1 MKALVFGAG
10 GQLGTELVR
19 LLGNES
25 GVPHERLSI
34 TDAPAVEALIAAGRP
49 DVVFNC
55 AAYNEVDRAESASEL
70 AHAVNAAAPHN
81 VALACNRHGA
91 ALVHFSTNFVFD
103 GRKEEPYV
111 EVDEPSPLSVY
122 GRSKL
127 EGERQVLQSG
137 ATALIIRTA
146 AVFGGG
152 VNFPMRILGRARFG
166 ERLRIVAD
174 QKVNPTYAKDLA
186 AAAVELWESGVT
198 GIVHA
203 AADGCVSWD
212 EFARAVLA
220 DFGVSAE
227 VESVA
232 TTAFASAARRPAN
245 GCLATTRYR
254 LLRPWRQALKE
265 WSEET
270 RRH

>member
-1 MKALVFGAG
+1 
-10 GQLGTELVR
+10 VR

-152 VNFPMRILGRARFG
+152 VNFPMRVLGRARSG

-220 DFGVSAE
+220 DFGGSAG

-232 TTAFASAARRPAN
+232 TGAFASAARRPAN

>member
-1 MKALVFGAG
+1 
-10 GQLGTELVR
+10 
-19 LLGNES
+19 
-25 GVPHERLSI
+25 
-34 TDAPAVEALIAAGRP
+34 
-49 DVVFNC
+49 
-55 AAYNEVDRAESASEL
+55 
-70 AHAVNAAAPHN
+70 
-81 VALACNRHGA
+81 
-91 ALVHFSTNFVFD
+91 
-103 GRKEEPYV
+103 
-111 EVDEPSPLSVY
+111 
-122 GRSKL
+122 
-127 EGERQVLQSG
+127 
-137 ATALIIRTA
+137 
-146 AVFGGG
+146 
-152 VNFPMRILGRARFG
+152 
-166 ERLRIVAD
+166 LRIVAD

-265 WSEET
+265 WAEVT

>member
-1 MKALVFGAG
+1 M
-10 GQLGTELVR
+10 R

-25 GVPHERLSI
+25 GVPHERL
-34 TDAPAVEALIAAGRP
+34 
-49 DVVFNC
+49 
-55 AAYNEVDRAESASEL
+55 
-70 AHAVNAAAPHN
+70 APHN

-91 ALVHFSTNFVFD
+91 ALIHFSTNFVFD

-152 VNFPMRILGRARFG
+152 VNFPMRVLGRARSG

-186 AAAVELWESGVT
+186 AAAVELWE
-198 GIVHA
+198 
-203 AADGCVSWD
+203 
-212 EFARAVLA
+212 
-220 DFGVSAE
+220 GVSRHHSFRVSSTAAGE
-227 VESVA
+227 RVPRDDALPVA
-232 TTAFASAARRPAN
+232 PAMAAGAQ
-245 GCLATTRYR
+245 GVV
-254 LLRPWRQALKE
+254 
-265 WSEET
+265 
-270 RRH
+270 